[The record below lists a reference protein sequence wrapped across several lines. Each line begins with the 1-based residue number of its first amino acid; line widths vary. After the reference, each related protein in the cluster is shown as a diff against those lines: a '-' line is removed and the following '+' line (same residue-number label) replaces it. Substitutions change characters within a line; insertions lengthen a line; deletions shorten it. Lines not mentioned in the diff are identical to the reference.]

1 MNLDST
7 FSVREGGGRV
17 EIRNPKPEGRKKP
30 EIRGPNSPAT
40 SRCGE
45 GSAGGLLLGQ
55 SPSEGNQKST
65 TSCDCNTAASDFGFR
80 PSFGP
85 RISDFGFRPRSQ
97 LSRREFIT
105 RTALASSAAAL
116 CGAGALPAL
125 SAGQWP
131 PSIVVFSKIY
141 QDLKLSFEDAAT
153 LTAEVG
159 LDGID
164 CPVRPGGEIL
174 PEHAAQ
180 QMPAY
185 AAALKKRNLQMPLL
199 TTGITSVASPHTEDI
214 LRTAKQLGV
223 QYYRLGFTNRQADAP
238 AGKQVSEVRAKLKD
252 LASLNKEIGIGAVL
266 ENHSASGR
274 GYVGGDLTE
283 MYEVVKDF
291 DPAQIGVAFDIGHAI
306 IAHGDDWRG
315 HFERLKSHL
324 RVAYVKDIKR
334 GQGFVRFG
342 QGELASNGYFKL
354 LKQIGYRA
362 PVCLHIE
369 FDWSDKGKSKT
380 RAALAKALQES
391 TQVLR
396 RWLST
401 VD

>member
-1 MNLDST
+1 MSPNMN
-7 FSVREGGGRV
+7 R
-17 EIRNPKPEGRKKP
+17 
-30 EIRGPNSPAT
+30 
-40 SRCGE
+40 
-45 GSAGGLLLGQ
+45 
-55 SPSEGNQKST
+55 
-65 TSCDCNTAASDFGFR
+65 
-80 PSFGP
+80 
-85 RISDFGFRPRSQ
+85 
-97 LSRREFIT
+97 LSRREFIA
-105 RTALASSAAAL
+105 RTVAASSTAAL
-116 CGAGALPAL
+116 CGPGAFPAF
-125 SAGQWP
+125 SAEQWL

-141 QDLKLSFEDAAT
+141 QDLKLNFEEAAT
-153 LTAEVG
+153 LTAEAG

-174 PEHAAQ
+174 PEHAAKE
-180 QMPAY
+180 MPEY

-199 TTGITSVASPHTEDI
+199 TTGITSVASPHTEEI

-238 AGKQVSEVRAKLKD
+238 PGKQISEVRVKLKD
-252 LASLNKEIGIGAVL
+252 LAPLNQEIGIGAVL

-274 GYVGGDLTE
+274 GYVGGDLSE

-306 IAHGDDWRG
+306 IAHGDDWRR

-324 RVAYVKDIKR
+324 RVAYIKDIKR

-354 LKQIGYRA
+354 LKQIDYRA

-380 RAALAKALQES
+380 RTALLGALQES
-391 TQVLR
+391 TRVLR
-396 RWLST
+396 HWLSAEG
-401 VD
+401 

>member
-1 MNLDST
+1 MIPNMN
-7 FSVREGGGRV
+7 R
-17 EIRNPKPEGRKKP
+17 
-30 EIRGPNSPAT
+30 
-40 SRCGE
+40 
-45 GSAGGLLLGQ
+45 
-55 SPSEGNQKST
+55 
-65 TSCDCNTAASDFGFR
+65 
-80 PSFGP
+80 
-85 RISDFGFRPRSQ
+85 
-97 LSRREFIT
+97 LSRREFIA
-105 RTALASSAAAL
+105 RTVAATSTAAL
-116 CGAGALPAL
+116 CGTGALPAF
-125 SAGQWP
+125 SAEQWP
-131 PSIVVFSKIY
+131 PSVVVFSKIY
-141 QDLKLSFEDAAT
+141 QDLKLSFEDAAA
-153 LTAEVG
+153 LTAESG

-174 PEHAAQ
+174 PENAAQ
-180 QMPAY
+180 QMPQY
-185 AAALKKRNLQMPLL
+185 AKALKKRGLKMPFL
-199 TTGITSVASPHTEDI
+199 TTGITSVASPHTEEI

-223 QYYRLGFTNRQADAP
+223 QYYRLGFTNKQTDAP
-238 AGKQVSEVRAKLKD
+238 PGKQVSEVRAKLKD
-252 LASLNKEIGIGAVL
+252 LASLNKEMGLGAVL
-266 ENHSASGR
+266 ENHSSSGR
-274 GYVGGDLTE
+274 GYIGGDLSE

-334 GQGFVRFG
+334 GHGFVRFG
-342 QGELASNGYFKL
+342 QGELASDGYFKL

-380 RAALAKALQES
+380 RAALAKELQES

-401 VD
+401 AG

>member
-1 MNLDST
+1 
-7 FSVREGGGRV
+7 VGEG
-17 EIRNPKPEGRKKP
+17 IRNPKPETRKKA
-30 EIRGPNSPAT
+30 EGRRPAT
-40 SRCGE
+40 II
-45 GSAGGLLLGQ
+45 
-55 SPSEGNQKST
+55 
-65 TSCDCNTAASDFGFR
+65 
-80 PSFGP
+80 GP
-85 RISDFGFRPRSQ
+85 G
-97 LSRREFIT
+97 LSRRDFIV
-105 RTALASSAAAL
+105 RTAMATSAAAV
-116 CGAGALPAL
+116 CGA
-125 SAGQWP
+125 SAWQTSAAEQWP
-131 PSIVVFSKIY
+131 PSVVIFSKIY
-141 QDLKLSFEDAAT
+141 QDLKLNFEEAAA
-153 LTAEVG
+153 LTADAG

-174 PEHAAQ
+174 PEHAVKEL
-180 QMPAY
+180 PEY
-185 AAALKKRNLQMPLL
+185 AAALRKRHLQMPFL
-199 TTGITSVASPHTEDI
+199 TTGITSAASPHTEEI

-238 AGKQVSEVRAKLKD
+238 PGKQISNVRAKLKD
-252 LASLNKEIGIGAVL
+252 LAPLNKELGIGAVL

-324 RVAYVKDIKR
+324 RVAYIKDIKR

-342 QGELASNGYFKL
+342 QGELASSGYFKL
-354 LKQIGYRA
+354 LKQIGYRS

-380 RAALAKALQES
+380 RAALLDALQES
-391 TQVLR
+391 TRALR
-396 RWLST
+396 RWLAEAQ
-401 VD
+401 